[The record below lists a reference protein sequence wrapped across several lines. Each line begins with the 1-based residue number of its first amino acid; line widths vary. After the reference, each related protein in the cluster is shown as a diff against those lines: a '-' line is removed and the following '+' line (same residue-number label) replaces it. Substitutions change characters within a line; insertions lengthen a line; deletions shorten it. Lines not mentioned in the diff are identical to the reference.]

1 MAKLPPQIADM
12 LNILETLRASATAA
26 VPPHKLAVHT
36 IAALQRRLDQYK
48 RGHGLMSFEDMLTR
62 MDQGLDPAHNPGAAT
77 LVGLLRRR
85 FRYAVVDEFQDTDPV
100 QWRILQRLFLEGGA
114 GRLFVVGDPKQAIFN
129 FRGADLDTY
138 LTAKTQLAGKHDATV
153 CTLDTN
159 WRSSSEL
166 VAALNHVFEHGDW
179 FAWSCLLAGCV
190 ALFCSQLPNY
200 TVARP

>member
-1 MAKLPPQIADM
+1 HQ
-12 LNILETLRASATAA
+12 
-26 VPPHKLAVHT
+26 LAVHT

-85 FRYAVVDEFQDTDPV
+85 FRYAIVDEFQDTDPV
-100 QWRILQRLFLEGGA
+100 QWRILQRLFLEGGE

-138 LTAKTQLAGKHDATV
+138 LVAKMQLAKAQDATV

-159 WRSSSEL
+159 WRSSTEL
-166 VAALNHVFEHGDW
+166 VAALNHVFAHGDW
-179 FAWSCLLAGCV
+179 FAKPLAFSPV
-190 ALFCSQLPNY
+190 RPATNPAKRSAFVDQESDRAALTLVRIGGDE
-200 TVARP
+200 TLARARRH